1 MNVISSSAAAYN
13 IFLVKSH
20 TDWKVALEFVI
31 YRLNRLNTYDR
42 AKEKA

>member
-20 TDWKVALEFVI
+20 TDWKVDV
-31 YRLNRLNTYDR
+31 DDC
-42 AKEKA
+42 